1 MIGGDI
7 MDIEIMNLDVEFLE
21 LLKRMIKLNDNRNP
35 NDLDKNID
43 ILFKE
48 FDEVFNFILK
58 IIDTPA
64 IKYTQK
70 DLQAVRGLNESI
82 A

>member
-1 MIGGDI
+1 
-7 MDIEIMNLDVEFLE
+7 MDIEFMNLDVEFIE

-35 NDLDKNID
+35 TDLDQNID

-70 DLQAVRGLNESI
+70 DLQAFRNKL
-82 A
+82 